1 MPIGNMKMDMKL
13 IPANIIELLER
24 NGALNFNDL
33 YKRTKQKH
41 SRFTEND
48 LNKFLMR
55 MEIQG
60 LVKVYRIPRGKRRIE
75 LA

>member
-1 MPIGNMKMDMKL
+1 MDTKL
-13 IPANIIELLER
+13 IPAKIIELLER
-24 NGALNFNDL
+24 NGALKFDDL
-33 YKRTKQKH
+33 YKRTKKNH
-41 SRFTEND
+41 SGFSEDD
-48 LNKFLMR
+48 LNNFLMR

>member
-1 MPIGNMKMDMKL
+1 MDVKL
-13 IPANIIELLER
+13 IPAKVMELLER
-24 NGALNFNDL
+24 NGALKFDDL
-33 YKRTKQKH
+33 YKRAKKSH
-41 SRFTEND
+41 SGFTEEN
-48 LNKFLMR
+48 LNTLLMK

>member
-1 MPIGNMKMDMKL
+1 MPIGDMKMDMKL

-24 NGALNFNDL
+24 NGALNFDDL

-41 SRFTEND
+41 SGFTEND

>member
-1 MPIGNMKMDMKL
+1 MIMDTKL
-13 IPANIIELLER
+13 IPAKIIELLER
-24 NGALNFNDL
+24 NGALKFDDL
-33 YKRTKQKH
+33 YKRTKKNF

-48 LNKFLMR
+48 LNTFLMR

-60 LVKVYRIPRGKRRIE
+60 IVKVYRIPRGKRRIE